1 MKKNRLKRALTSVN
15 RWKVTALLIAGILLS
30 GTNLFARQQERLNVV
45 LKNASLE
52 EVFNTIEKQSSYRF
66 LYKSD
71 LVDVNKKINISKR
84 NAELES
90 ILKEAFAGTDIYY
103 TVKEGDL
110 VIITPSAP
118 NARFDIQQEEK
129 ILKGKVVD
137 ASGEPL
143 PGAAVYLKSD
153 NTIGTITDVE
163 GRYELKVP
171 NDAQTIVYSFI
182 GMENQE
188 VAFAGQTNIDITL
201 MSAYEEVD
209 EVVVVG
215 YGIQK
220 KSNLTGS
227 VTNLDTED
235 MKGITSP
242 NVGNLLQGKAAGVFV
257 SQGSGRP
264 GDAPTIRIR
273 GKSTLS
279 GSVDPLWVV
288 DGVIQAEAPQ
298 LNPEDIESTSILKDA
313 SATALYGSRAA
324 NGVILVTTRSAKEG
338 SDQINVAVKT
348 GVTKLSLG
356 NFKMMNNTEM
366 TNYIKSFANGYAD
379 LDWFT
384 EEAQARNTDWFDE
397 GTKLGVVQDYGISFS
412 GGNEKLRTYIS
423 GNIYD
428 ESGAVK
434 GYDYTRYSGR
444 MNIDYDIKPWLTLHP
459 KLGFTYRDI
468 MDKQQSVGEMFLNMP
483 YDRPRDD
490 DGNII
495 DPTDPESGWIGRDKS
510 NSIYNLQWNY
520 SETSELRLSPYMGF
534 DIKLAEGLT
543 FVSSNSFDYQHH
555 NRTDYVDPQSTIGR
569 NDVGN
574 IANYHYKSLNRFT
587 NQLLRYQK
595 GFGDH
600 YLTGLVAYEF
610 NDYEYSTTFAQQK
623 GIVSGTEILN
633 GGSEM
638 KRITGTKAGY
648 AFKSYLFN
656 ANYTYGSRYMA
667 QFSFRRDGS
676 SKFGKDTQFGNFYSF
691 SAGWNIHNEDFFN
704 WDNVNV
710 LKFRASYGVLG
721 NTPYDDNSLNG
732 TYYPSKELYSITNQY
747 NKVPVISADQLGNDD
762 LTWEKTHSTNFAL
775 DARLYNRF
783 DLSLEYYIKDTKDL
797 LYYVTLPATSGFSG
811 YWENVGAVKNKGF
824 EMVLGADIF
833 RSASDGFAWRIDA
846 NIGVNRNE
854 ITELYE
860 GNDIID
866 GNKIRSVGEDVDT
879 WYMRKWMGVN
889 PDDGMPQWETIDE
902 DGNKSLT
909 TDYNKAAL
917 QKVGTSTPDLFGGIN
932 STMSYKNFS
941 LLMNLDYVSGIDIY
955 HYARELYDNDGAYST
970 FNAMSL
976 ADGWSRWEKPGDKA
990 THPQPYN
997 GGNSLSNKT
1006 SSRYIEDGSYLR
1018 LRNVT
1023 LNYRVG
1029 SIKNVD
1035 FIKNMSVYI
1044 SAENLVTFTDYSG
1057 IDPEVGEEGTGD
1069 AYDDYAIP
1077 QRFMFGLSVTF

>member
-1 MKKNRLKRALTSVN
+1 MKKNRLRSALTSVN
-15 RWKVTALLIAGILLS
+15 RWKVTSLLIVSMLLV
-30 GTNLFARQQERLNVV
+30 GTHTHARQQEKLNVV

-52 EVFNTIEKQSSYRF
+52 EVFTNIEKQSSYRF
-66 LYKSD
+66 LYKTD
-71 LVDVNKKINISKR
+71 LVDLSKKVDIKQR
-84 NAELES
+84 NVDLES
-90 ILKEAFAGTDIYY
+90 VLQEVLENTDIYY
-103 TVKEGDL
+103 TVQKGDL

-118 NARFDIQQEEK
+118 KMAKDIQQEAVT
-129 ILKGKVVD
+129 IKGKIVD
-137 ASGEPL
+137 ASGDPL
-143 PGAAVYLKSD
+143 PGAAVYLKED

-163 GRYELKVP
+163 GRYELNIP
-171 NDAQTIVYSFI
+171 AGAQTIVYAFI

-188 VAFAGQTNIDITL
+188 VAFAGQSNIDITL
-201 MSAYEEVD
+201 LSAYEEMD
-209 EVVVVG
+209 EVIVVG

-227 VTNLDTED
+227 VANLETED
-235 MKGITSP
+235 LKGITSP
-242 NVGNLLQGKAAGVFV
+242 NVGNMLQGKAAGVFV
-257 SQGSGRP
+257 SQSSGRP

-338 SDQINVAVKT
+338 TDNINVAVKA

-356 NFKMMNNTEM
+356 NFGVMNNTEM
-366 TNYIKSFANGYAD
+366 TDYIKSFANGYGD

-384 EEAQARNTDWFDE
+384 NEAQARNTDWFDE
-397 GTKLGVVQDYGISFS
+397 GTQLGIVQDYGISFS
-412 GGNEKLRTYIS
+412 GGNERLRTYIS
-423 GNIYD
+423 GNVYD
-428 ESGAVK
+428 ETGAVK
-434 GYDYTRYSGR
+434 GYDYTRYTGR

-459 KLGFTYRDI
+459 KLGFSYRDI
-468 MDKQQSVGEMFLNMP
+468 LNKQQSVGEMFLNMP

-490 DGNII
+490 NGTII

-510 NSIYNLQWNY
+510 NSIYNLQWDY
-520 SETSELRLSPYMGF
+520 TETTELRLSPYFGF

-543 FVSSNSFDYQHH
+543 FVSSNSFDYQH
-555 NRTDYVDPQSTIGR
+555 NNQSSYIDPQSTAGR
-569 NDVGN
+569 NDVGSVT
-574 IANYHYKSLNRFT
+574 NYHYKSLNRFT

-595 GFGDH
+595 GFGEH
-600 YLTGLVAYEF
+600 YFTGLVAYEF
-610 NDYEYSTTFAQQK
+610 NDFEYSTTLAQQK

-633 GGSEM
+633 AGSEM
-638 KRITGTKAGY
+638 KRIEGTKAGY

-676 SKFGKDTQFGNFYSF
+676 SKFGTDSQFGNFYSF
-691 SAGWNIHNEDFFN
+691 SGGWNIHNEEFFTL
-704 WDNVNV
+704 DNINV
-710 LKFRASYGVLG
+710 LKLRASYGALG
-721 NTPYDDNSLNG
+721 NTPGN
-732 TYYPSKELYSITNQY
+732 YYPSKELYSVTNQY
-747 NKVPVISADQLGNDD
+747 NKVPVISASQLGNED
-762 LTWEKTHSTNFAL
+762 LTWERTYSTNIAV
-775 DARLYNRF
+775 DARFYNRI

-797 LYYVTLPATSGFSG
+797 LYYVTLPATSGFEG
-811 YWENVGAVKNKGF
+811 YWENIGAVKNKGF
-824 EMVLGADIF
+824 EVVLGADIIT
-833 RSASDGFAWRIDA
+833 SASDGFEWRLDA

-854 ITELYE
+854 ITELFE
-860 GNDIID
+860 GNDIIS
-866 GNKIRSVGEDVDT
+866 GNKIRSVGEDIDT

-889 PDDGMPQWETIDE
+889 PDDGMPQWETIDD
-902 DGNKSLT
+902 DGNRSLT

-917 QKVGTSTPDLFGGIN
+917 QNVGASTPDFFGGIN
-932 STMSYKNFS
+932 STMSYKN
-941 LLMNLDYVSGIDIY
+941 LTLTMNLDYVSGIDIY

-976 ADGWSRWEKPGDKA
+976 HDGWSRWEKPGDNA

-997 GGNSLSNKT
+997 GGINLSNKT
-1006 SSRYIEDGSYLR
+1006 SSRYMEDGSYLR
-1018 LRNVT
+1018 LRNVM
-1023 LNYRVG
+1023 LNYSLGNIKKVDFL
-1029 SIKNVD
+1029 KNV
-1035 FIKNMSVYI
+1035 SVYV

-1057 IDPEVGEEGTGD
+1057 IDPEVGEEGSGD

-1077 QRFMFGLSVTF
+1077 KRFMFGVNMSF

>member
-1 MKKNRLKRALTSVN
+1 MTLSSVN
-15 RWKVTALLIAGILLS
+15 RWKVTALLIASVLLS
-30 GTNLFARQQERLNVV
+30 ATNVMAGQQERLNVV

-52 EVFNTIEKQSSYRF
+52 EVFTTIEKQSSYRF
-66 LYKSD
+66 LYKTD
-71 LVDVNKKINISKR
+71 LVDVDKKVSITKR

-90 ILKEAFAGTDIYY
+90 ILEEAFTGTDIYF

-110 VIITPSAP
+110 VIITPTALGVAS
-118 NARFDIQQEEK
+118 DIQQDDK
-129 ILKGKVVD
+129 VVKGKVVD
-137 ASGEPL
+137 VNGDPL
-143 PGAAVYLKSD
+143 PGAAIYVKED
-153 NTIGTITDVE
+153 NTIGTITDFE
-163 GRYELKVP
+163 GNYELKVP
-171 NDAQTIVYSFI
+171 AGTQTLVYAFI
-182 GMENQE
+182 GMTNEE

-220 KSNLTGS
+220 RSNLTGS
-227 VTNLDTED
+227 VANLDTED
-235 MKGITSP
+235 LKGITSP

-288 DGVIQAEAPQ
+288 DGVIQVEAPQ

-324 NGVILVTTRSAKEG
+324 NGVILVTTKSAKSGNDE
-338 SDQINVAVKT
+338 INLSVKT

-366 TNYIKSFANGYAD
+366 TSYIQSFGNGYSD

-384 EEAQARNTDWFDE
+384 QEVQARNTDWFDE
-397 GTKLGVVQDYGISFS
+397 GTKLGVVQDYGLSFS
-412 GGNEKLRTYIS
+412 GGNDKLRTYIS
-423 GNIYD
+423 GNVYD

-468 MDKQQSVGEMFLNMP
+468 MDKQQSVSEMFLNMP

-490 DGNII
+490 EGNII
-495 DPTDPESGWIGRDKS
+495 DPTKPGWIGRDRS

-543 FVSSNSFDYQHH
+543 FVSSNSFDYQH
-555 NRTDYVDPQSTIGR
+555 NMRFYYTDPLTLLR
-569 NDVGN
+569 NGVG
-574 IANYHYKSLNRFT
+574 AVREYHYKSMNRFT

-595 GFGDH
+595 AIGEH

-610 NDYEYSTTFAQQK
+610 NDFEFSSSDASK
-623 GIVSGTEILN
+623 EGIIS
-633 GGSEM
+633 GSELLTGATM
-638 KRITGTKAGY
+638 KEIKGGKAGY
-648 AFKSYLFN
+648 AFQSFLLN

-676 SKFGKDTQFGNFYSF
+676 SKFGKDSQYGNFYSV
-691 SAGWNIHNEDFFN
+691 SGGWNIHNEDFFQL
-704 WDNVNV
+704 DNINV
-710 LKFRASYGVLG
+710 LKLRASYGVLG
-721 NTPYDDNSLNG
+721 NTPYDAYSTNG
-732 TYYPSKELYSITNQY
+732 TYYPSKELYDITSQY
-747 NKVPVISADQLGNDD
+747 NKQSVLIADQLGNED
-762 LTWEKTHSTNFAL
+762 LTWEKTQSINFAL

-783 DLSLEYYIKDTKDL
+783 DVSMEYYIKDTKDL
-797 LYYVTLPATSGFSG
+797 LYYVDLPATTGYSG
-811 YWENVGAVKNKGF
+811 YWENIGAVKNKGF
-824 EMVLGADIF
+824 ELMIGADVIQ
-833 RSASDGFAWRIDA
+833 AANDGFNWHLAFNA
-846 NIGVNRNE
+846 GMNRNE
-854 ITELYE
+854 ITELYGGE
-860 GNDIID
+860 DIIKS
-866 GNKIRSVGEDVDT
+866 NKIRSVGENIDT

-889 PDDGMPQWETIDE
+889 PDDGKPQWEMIDE
-902 DGNKSLT
+902 DGNSTLT
-909 TDYNKAAL
+909 SNYNKATL
-917 QKVGTSTPDLFGGIN
+917 QKVGTSTPDWFGGLN
-932 STMSYKNFS
+932 STMTYKNLS
-941 LLMNLDYVSGIDIY
+941 LLMNFDFVSGIDLY
-955 HYARELYDNDGAYST
+955 HASRELYDNDGAYST

-976 ADGWSRWEKPGDKA
+976 ADGWSRWEKPGDIA
-990 THPQPYN
+990 THPQPFN

-1006 SSRYIEDGSYLR
+1006 SSRYIEDGSYIR

-1023 LNYRVG
+1023 LNYSLS
-1029 SIKNVD
+1029 SIKNVE
-1035 FIKNMSVYI
+1035 FLKNMSVYF
-1044 SAENLVTFTDYSG
+1044 SAENLITITDYSG
-1057 IDPEVGEEGTGD
+1057 IDPEVGEDGAAETYG
-1069 AYDDYAIP
+1069 DYAIP
-1077 QRFMFGLSVTF
+1077 KRFMVGVNLKF